1 MVTYLNF
8 SISLVVGV
16 LNLISGK
23 GEKFLFQQ
31 GVFYDRVPSRDS
43 QASDGEFYLSV
54 WCVRV
59 GRPFTCLSRNALKGC
74 LRTMSLYCWALM
86 IFTTHEFPTNS

>member
-43 QASDGEFYLSV
+43 KPV
-54 WCVRV
+54 T
-59 GRPFTCLSRNALKGC
+59 GRSTCLYGA
-74 LRTMSLYCWALM
+74 
-86 IFTTHEFPTNS
+86 